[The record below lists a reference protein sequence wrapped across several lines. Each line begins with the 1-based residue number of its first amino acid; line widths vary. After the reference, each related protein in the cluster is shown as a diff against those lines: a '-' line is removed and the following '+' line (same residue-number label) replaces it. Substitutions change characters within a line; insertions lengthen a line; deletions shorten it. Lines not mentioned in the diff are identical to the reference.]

1 MPAINMIV
9 YCVIVS
15 LMAALHVFFI
25 DRAWGL
31 YLMLLAD
38 IFIQNVMVYFLSCI
52 GIARTILYC
61 LNYRYAFATVK
72 HRNNSLK

>member
-1 MPAINMIV
+1 
-9 YCVIVS
+9 
-15 LMAALHVFFI
+15 
-25 DRAWGL
+25 
-31 YLMLLAD
+31 MLLAD

-61 LNYRYAFATVK
+61 LNYRYAFATAK